1 MKNLITVLAIAF
13 TMGLNAQTDTWR
25 FTADKQM
32 HFMAGVG
39 ISYVSADLMRNKN
52 RFSDFDRVAVPI
64 FASVIIGAGK
74 EVYDLHSKKGNPS
87 MHDFGYTVI
96 GGVIGSFAK
105 YGIDKLLEHRRNRIR
120 IKL

>member
-1 MKNLITVLAIAF
+1 MNKLITILAIAF
-13 TMGLNAQTDTWR
+13 TMGLSAQTDTWE
-25 FTADKQM
+25 FKADKQM

-39 ISYVSADLMRNKN
+39 ISYISADLMGNKD

-64 FASVIIGAGK
+64 FASVFIGAGK

-96 GGVIGSFAK
+96 GGVIGTFAK
-105 YGIDKLLEHRRNRIR
+105 YGVEKILDHRRNKRQ
-120 IKL
+120 IKI